1 MLGCMLQ
8 GARGDYDSH
17 PAIPACIRAGV
28 GIWITLRSATNL
40 VTLCPKKVT
49 EKSQFCLLFLCHS
62 GTWECFYAINS
73 PVQLLDLTVPNLS
86 KISFYR
92 KTGRKGMQK
101 DTGVTSHQTQRVGL
115 IPPIFGCFN
124 AMFLLYSAAVICS
137 FHSQWR
143 EMRISEEKLIPSSY
157 KGVRQVNLHR
167 EVFHKQEIS
176 QMTSAN

>member
-1 MLGCMLQ
+1 M
-8 GARGDYDSH
+8 
-17 PAIPACIRAGV
+17 
-28 GIWITLRSATNL
+28 TLRPATNL

-49 EKSQFCLLFLCHS
+49 ENLFCPLFLCQS
-62 GTWECFYAINS
+62 GTWECFYTIKS
-73 PVQLLDLTVPNLS
+73 PVQLLDLTVPELFN
-86 KISFYR
+86 ISFYR
-92 KTGRKGMQK
+92 KMVRKGMQK
-101 DTGVTSHQTQRVGL
+101 DTGVTSHLTQRVGL

-143 EMRISEEKLIPSSY
+143 EMRISGEKLIPSSY